1 MSKLVRRGS
10 SDLQEVR
17 LRPAPTWSRT
27 LVWALIGTASFAF
40 LFALFTKI
48 DEVVVAQGD
57 LETTGTVKP
66 IKAVQ
71 AAVVEEVFVKEGQQV
86 EAGQPLVRFDT
97 DKSVAQQGN
106 VGRQLSLERQRF
118 GQQVSSTEARLD
130 NVKAKRESL
139 VSKRNSQILT
149 LRNEEDILARIEPL
163 AKQGGIQV
171 VQYMEQKNKA
181 QELRSEIAQTQ
192 ATIRQTEA
200 ELHEVQFDLL
210 KQRKESERQLS
221 DLERQSIEVREQMQT
236 ELLRSPVKG
245 VIFDLVTSSK
255 GYAVAPNETIMNVV
269 PSDSLRAKV
278 FVTSKDISFVKLGQD
293 SDVRMDSYPFTE
305 FGSLKG
311 KVSRIANEAL
321 PPDEQNQQPRF
332 PVLIQ
337 LSKQV
342 LTKNGRSYPLKAGET
357 LTANLVLREKRVI
370 TLLTDVIDRA
380 FDALRPIRSPSS
392 TR

>member
-1 MSKLVRRGS
+1 
-10 SDLQEVR
+10 
-17 LRPAPTWSRT
+17 
-27 LVWALIGTASFAF
+27 VWALIGTASFAF

-57 LETTGTVKP
+57 LESTGTLKP

-71 AAVVEEVFVKEGQQV
+71 AGVVEEVFVKEGQQV
-86 EAGQPLVRFDT
+86 EAGQPLIRFDT
-97 DKSVAQQGN
+97 DKSLAQQGN

-139 VSKRNSQILT
+139 VSKRNSQTLT

-192 ATIRQTEA
+192 ASIRQTDA

-278 FVTSKDISFVKLGQD
+278 FVTSKDISFVKLGQA

-305 FGSLKG
+305 FGSVKG

-342 LTKNGRSYPLKAGET
+342 LTKNDRSYPLKAGET